1 MDDVYAVQTALESLP
16 TIGGVVVTFKNSKT
30 ICGPTGHAVTTTIE
44 FLTETGGSDKMDN
57 YYRVTTE
64 SQQPIRLDSKSND
77 LSIVFAE
84 DTIQREINGIKNV
97 NSTTENNLCSD
108 RGLCNRLL
116 GECECFSSYT
126 SKTNRGNKGTC
137 DRVGKYLAIDAFRL

>member
-1 MDDVYAVQTALESLP
+1 
-16 TIGGVVVTFKNSKT
+16 
-30 ICGPTGHAVTTTIE
+30 
-44 FLTETGGSDKMDN
+44 MDN

-64 SQQPIRLDSKSND
+64 SPPPIRLDSKSND

-84 DTIQREINGIKNV
+84 DTIQKEINGIKNV